1 VEKQDGLEKEFSMT
15 GMNFITEPQRQT
27 PIVAEVDVAVVGG
40 GTAGILAAVAAARTG
55 AQTLLVERYGHLGGY
70 FACQPGGAF
79 GQSFQDMKGNV
90 VIQGLPW
97 EFMERLIAAGG
108 AVGPKD
114 IEPPEGKKWH
124 IGKSRPVVHYEAVK
138 TLAFEMMEE
147 EGVRLLLHTL
157 TVDAIV
163 QDHTIKGVIVENKS
177 GRQAILA
184 KVIVD
189 SSGDADVAAYAGAQ
203 FEKTPKQDM
212 YQIQRGFKVAI
223 RNERGRPEIL
233 GPPDDTLRIHY
244 LNAAYNHGDGS
255 DAWDLTRAEVEIRKR
270 ALQRL
275 KELRKRPG
283 YETAYI
289 FETGESPLLGV
300 RETRRIV
307 GEYMLTEQDVQQG
320 QKFADTI
327 AKSAQGLDMHN
338 SASDDR
344 GESAICLPC
353 ETDYY
358 DIPYRCLLPKQIDH
372 LLVAGRCISAT
383 HIAEA
388 ATRKV
393 PNCMATGQAAGT
405 AAALAVQLGVAPGK
419 LDVAL
424 LQKTLREQGANV

>member
-1 VEKQDGLEKEFSMT
+1 MSFV
-15 GMNFITEPQRQT
+15 TEPQRQT
-27 PIVAEVDVAVVGG
+27 PIVAEVDVAVIGG
-40 GTAGILAAVAAARTG
+40 GTAGIMAAVAAARTG
-55 AQTLLVERYGHLGGY
+55 AKTLVVERYAHLGGY

-79 GQSFQDMKGNV
+79 GQSFQDMNGDP
-90 VIQGLPW
+90 IIEGLPW
-97 EFMERLIAAGG
+97 EFMKRLIAAGG
-108 AVGPKD
+108 AVGPKE
-114 IEPPEGKKWH
+114 IEPPPGNEWH
-124 IGKSRPVVHYEAVK
+124 IGQSRPVVHYEAVK

-147 EGVRLLLHTL
+147 EGVQLLLHSL
-157 TVDAIV
+157 TVGAIV
-163 QDHTIKGVIVENKS
+163 HDQVVKGVIVENKS

-184 KVIVD
+184 KVVVD

-203 FEKTPKQDM
+203 FEKTPSQDM

-223 RNERGRPEIL
+223 CNERGRPEIL
-233 GPPDDTLRIHY
+233 GPQDSPLRIHY

-255 DAWDLTRAEVEIRKR
+255 DALDLTRAEVEIRKR

-275 KELRKRPG
+275 EELRKRPG

-307 GEYMLTEQDVQQG
+307 GEYMLTEQDIQQG
-320 QKFADTI
+320 RKFADSI
-327 AKSAQGLDMHN
+327 AKSAQGLDMHK

-358 DIPYRCLLPKQIDH
+358 DIPYRCLLPVQVDN
-372 LLVAGRCISAT
+372 LVVAGRCISAT

-405 AAALAVQLGVAPGK
+405 AAALAAQSGVTPRK
-419 LDVAL
+419 LEVTR
-424 LQKTLREQGANV
+424 LQRALREQGANV

>member
-1 VEKQDGLEKEFSMT
+1 MT
-15 GMNFITEPQRQT
+15 RTDFITEPQRQT
-27 PIVAEVDVAVVGG
+27 PIVADVDIAIIGG
-40 GTAGILAAVAAARTG
+40 GTAGIMAAVAAARTG
-55 AQTLLVERYGHLGGY
+55 AKTLVVERHAHLGGY

-79 GQSFQDMKGNV
+79 GQSFQDMNGNL
-90 VIQGLPW
+90 VIKGLPW

-108 AVGPKD
+108 AVGPRE
-114 IEPPEGKKWH
+114 IEPPPGNEWH
-124 IGKSRPVVHYEAVK
+124 IGQSRPVVHYEAVK

-147 EGVRLLLHTL
+147 EGVQLLLHTL
-157 TVDAIV
+157 TVGAIV
-163 QDHTIKGVIVENKS
+163 EERAVRGVIVENKS

-184 KVIVD
+184 KVVVD
-189 SSGDADVAAYAGAQ
+189 SSGDADVAAYAGAP
-203 FEKTPKQDM
+203 FEKTPKQEM

-233 GPPDDTLRIHY
+233 GPQDNPLRIHY

-255 DAWDLTRAEVEIRKR
+255 DVWDLTRAEVEIRKR
-270 ALQRL
+270 ALQL
-275 KELRKRPG
+275 LNEWRKRPG

-289 FETGESPLLGV
+289 FETGESPILGV

-307 GEYMLTEQDVQQG
+307 GEYTLTEQDVRQG
-320 QKFADTI
+320 RKFADRI
-327 AKSAQGLDMHN
+327 AKSAQGLDMHH

-353 ETDYY
+353 EADYY
-358 DIPYRCLLPKQIDH
+358 DIPYRCLLPKEIDN
-372 LLVAGRCISAT
+372 LVVAGRCISAT

-405 AAALAVQLGVAPGK
+405 AAALAAQLGVTPRK
-419 LDVAL
+419 LDVVQ
-424 LQKTLREQGANV
+424 LQQTLREQGANV